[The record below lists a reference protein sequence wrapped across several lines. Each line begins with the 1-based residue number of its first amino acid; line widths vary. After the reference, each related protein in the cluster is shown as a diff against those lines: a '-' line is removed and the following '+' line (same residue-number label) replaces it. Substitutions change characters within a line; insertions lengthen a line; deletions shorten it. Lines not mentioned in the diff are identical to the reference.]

1 MRDPRL
7 LDWHFGEPT
16 PILPAPAGSR
26 PSRRPL
32 PQPVDTLLPG
42 RVRLTTY
49 VVPWWEREWLAHA
62 AVWSIVVAI
71 AYLLAHV
78 IAWVVRP

>member
-1 MRDPRL
+1 MRDPRYL
-7 LDWHFGEPT
+7 NWQYGEPT
-16 PILPAPAGSR
+16 SYPAGSR

-32 PQPVDTLLPG
+32 PRPVDTLLPG

-49 VVPWWEREWLAHA
+49 VVPWWEREWLARA